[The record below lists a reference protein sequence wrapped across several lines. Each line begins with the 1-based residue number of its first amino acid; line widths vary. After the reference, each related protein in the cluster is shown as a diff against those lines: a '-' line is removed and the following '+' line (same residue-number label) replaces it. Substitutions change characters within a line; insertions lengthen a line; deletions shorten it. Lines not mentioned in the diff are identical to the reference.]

1 MSYATLE
8 KTFYRLAQ
16 LGHAESMLSWDQH
29 VMMPP
34 KGNSARSKALAE
46 LSVFRTEI
54 LQDAALA
61 DHFEAAGQET
71 ELTGWQ
77 QANLREMK
85 RSWQQTCA
93 IPKDLVEAQSLA
105 SSECE
110 HAWRTLRP
118 NNDWAGFEPLLQRV
132 FDLAGESA
140 AAYQEALGTDRGY
153 ANAYDALMDQY
164 DPGTRMS
171 RIDPVF
177 DRLKAELPA
186 MLQQI
191 LEHQS
196 QHPTPKKPESAI
208 AIPHQDALART
219 LMATL
224 GFDFEAGRLDQT
236 VHPFSGGVPADSRI
250 TTRYDE
256 RNVIEG
262 LMGVIHETGHS
273 RYETGLPTQ
282 WTSQP
287 VGQAMGMGVHESQSL
302 FFEMQLG
309 RSRPFIEAIAP
320 LVHQHLGKDPA
331 FTADNLHALYTRV
344 EPGLIRVNA
353 DEVTYPSH
361 VILRYELER
370 DIILG
375 KASVKDIPDRWN
387 QGMSDLLGL
396 DTRGNYRNGP
406 MQDIHWPMGAIGYFP
421 SYTLGALN
429 AAQMH
434 AALLRDVPDAI
445 ERISRLDLAPVFDWL
460 SRNVWQKGRFLSYD
474 ELMTEATGEVLNPDY
489 FLTHLQDRYL
499 AP

>member
-8 KTFYRLAQ
+8 KTFHRLAQ
-16 LGHAESMLSWDQH
+16 LGHAEAMLSWDQH

-34 KGNSARSKALAE
+34 KGNPARSKALAE
-46 LSVFRTEI
+46 LTVLRTEI
-54 LQDAALA
+54 LQDERLA
-61 DHFEAAGQET
+61 ERFDTAGQESG
-71 ELTGWQ
+71 LNDWQ
-77 QANLREMK
+77 RANLREMK
-85 RSWQQTCA
+85 HTWQQTRA

-110 HAWRTLRP
+110 HAWRTMRP

-132 FDLAGESA
+132 FDLAGEAA
-140 AAYQEALGTDRGY
+140 AAYQDALGADRGY
-153 ANAYDALMDQY
+153 ANAYDALMDQF

-177 DRLKAELPA
+177 DRLKAELPVT
-186 MLQQI
+186 LERI
-191 LEHQS
+191 LERQS
-196 QHPTPKKPESAI
+196 QRQTPIKPQSSIPI
-208 AIPHQDALART
+208 AQQDLLART
-219 LMATL
+219 LMSTL

-236 VHPFSGGVPADSRI
+236 AHPFSGGVPSDSRI

-273 RYETGLPTQ
+273 RYETGLPAE

-287 VGQAMGMGVHESQSL
+287 VGHAMGMGVHESQSL

-309 RSRPFIEAIAP
+309 RSRPFIDAIAP
-320 LVHQHLGKDPA
+320 LVRQYLGDDPA

-344 EPGLIRVNA
+344 EPGQIRVNA

-375 KASVKDIPDRWN
+375 KASVKDIPERWN
-387 QGMSDLLGL
+387 QAMSDLLGL
-396 DTRGNYRNGP
+396 DTRGDFRNGP

-429 AAQMH
+429 AAQLH
-434 AALLRDVPDAI
+434 AALLRDVPDAA
-445 ERISRLDLAPVFDWL
+445 ERVARLDLAPIFDWL
-460 SRNVWQKGRFLSYD
+460 SRNIWQQGRFHNYD
-474 ELMTEATGEVLNPDY
+474 DLMTQATGEVLNPDY
-489 FLTHLQDRYL
+489 FLDHLQERYL
-499 AP
+499 SA